1 MSTTELFLVDLP
13 SRYGCMPYTVYLE
26 VDSYI
31 ISHICR
37 GFLKHVQVGAAFSS
51 PPVSYVAAHNTSP
64 PKGQVVTTDQ
74 SSLLIKCLQKKNV
87 RSSEVSRPKRQAPE
101 QQPVSNKRRADGSSS
116 SSVIVYARG
125 GLETMTVKEL
135 QEILNKRGQS
145 TRGRR
150 LELIE
155 RIIESQ

>member
-1 MSTTELFLVDLP
+1 M
-13 SRYGCMPYTVYLE
+13 
-26 VDSYI
+26 
-31 ISHICR
+31 CR

-74 SSLLIKCLQKKNV
+74 SSLLIKCLHKKNV
-87 RSSEVSRPKRQAPE
+87 RSSDRSRPKRQAPE
-101 QQPVSNKRRADGSSS
+101 QEPASNKRRVDGSSS
-116 SSVIVYARG
+116 STVTVYARG
-125 GLETMTVKEL
+125 GLETMTVKQL
-135 QEILNKRGQS
+135 QEILNSRGKP
-145 TRGRR
+145 TRGRK